1 MGILK
6 TIKFNTHIITIYIM
20 NIYNQ
25 TMQQIFYEIDIINVS
40 TTLFRLIQC
49 DVYNIKDYDEYFT
62 TLKTIIDETY
72 IYQYSIELEKL
83 LFFETDNKIE
93 G

>member
-1 MGILK
+1 
-6 TIKFNTHIITIYIM
+6 M

-25 TMQQIFYEIDIINVS
+25 TLQQIFYEIDIINIS
-40 TTLFRLIQC
+40 STLFRLIQC
-49 DVYNIKDYDEYFT
+49 DLYDIEDYKEYFT

-83 LFFETDNKIE
+83 LFFEENNKIE

>member
-1 MGILK
+1 
-6 TIKFNTHIITIYIM
+6 M

-25 TMQQIFYEIDIINVS
+25 TLQQIFYEIDIINIS
-40 TTLFRLIQC
+40 STLFKLIQC
-49 DVYNIKDYDEYFT
+49 DIYDIEDYDEYFA

-83 LFFETDNKIE
+83 LFFEMDYKI
-93 G
+93 GK

>member
-1 MGILK
+1 
-6 TIKFNTHIITIYIM
+6 M

-25 TMQQIFYEIDIINVS
+25 TLQQIFYEIDIINIS
-40 TTLFRLIQC
+40 SALFKLIQC
-49 DVYNIKDYDEYFT
+49 DIYDIEDYDEYFA

-83 LFFETDNKIE
+83 LFFEMDYKI
-93 G
+93 GK

>member
-1 MGILK
+1 LGILK
-6 TIKFNTHIITIYIM
+6 TIKFNTYTITIDKM

-25 TMQQIFYEIDIINVS
+25 TLQQIFYEIDTINIS
-40 TTLFRLIQC
+40 STLFRLIQC
-49 DVYNIKDYDEYFT
+49 DLYDIKDYNEYFT

-83 LFFETDNKIE
+83 LFFEIYPNDR
-93 G
+93 